1 MIAMSF
7 TASWDS
13 LTKVI
18 SAAVVVLLLGPAIFE
33 LRSPLASGIGIVA
46 LVLMYAWSPRGYEII
61 GGTLFIRRLA
71 GSVRIPLESIREARQ
86 ATPEDL
92 SGCVRL
98 FGSGGVFG
106 WYGLFR
112 TSKPG
117 KSTWY
122 VTDRSHAVV
131 LVTGART
138 VLISPDE
145 ADRFLSVVRV
155 TIPETPPT
163 APALD
168 ALGRYDSGNRGALI
182 GAVTAV
188 VALAIAA
195 LALFYRPGPP
205 GYALTPETL
214 TIHDRFY
221 PVTLNASTVDVSGVR
236 VVDLAMDQEWQP
248 TMRTNGFGSLH
259 YHAGWFRVASGKS
272 VRMYRA
278 DSKQLVLLP
287 PAGDGNAVLLETRDP
302 AELVREVREKW
313 SRRSSA
319 TLSRPE

>member
-1 MIAMSF
+1 MMAMSF

-18 SAAVVVLLLGPAIFE
+18 SAVVVVLLLGPAIFV
-33 LRSPLASGIGIVA
+33 LRSPLASGIGI
-46 LVLMYAWSPRGYEII
+46 LVLVLAYAWSARGYQII
-61 GGTLFIRRLA
+61 DGTLRIRRLA

-98 FGSGGVFG
+98 FGSGGLFG

-112 TSKPG
+112 TSKLG

-131 LVTGART
+131 LVTPEKT
-138 VLISPDE
+138 LLISPDE
-145 ADRFLSVVRV
+145 VERFLGVVRLTV
-155 TIPETPPT
+155 PEPPPT
-163 APALD
+163 APALH
-168 ALGRYDSGNRGALI
+168 ALGSYHSGNRGALV
-182 GAVTAV
+182 GAITAV

-195 LALFYRPGPP
+195 LALLYAPGPP
-205 GYALTPETL
+205 AYTLTPETL

-221 PVTLNASTVDVSGVR
+221 PVTVNASTVDVSGVR
-236 VVDLAMDQEWQP
+236 VVDLTTDKEWQP

-259 YHAGWFRVASGKS
+259 YHAGWFRVAGGKS

-287 PAGDGNAVLLETRDP
+287 PAGDGSAVLLETRDP
-302 AELVREVREKW
+302 AQLAREVREKW
-313 SRRSSA
+313 SRRQNPVVVSP
-319 TLSRPE
+319 L

>member
-1 MIAMSF
+1 MMAMSF

-18 SAAVVVLLLGPAIFE
+18 SAAVVVLLLGPAIFV
-33 LRSPLASGIGIVA
+33 LRSPLASGIGIFA
-46 LVLMYAWSPRGYEII
+46 LVLAYPWSARGYQII
-61 GGTLFIRRLA
+61 DGTLFIRRLA
-71 GSVRIPLESIREARQ
+71 GSVRIPLESIRETRQ

-98 FGSGGVFG
+98 FGSGGLFG

-112 TSKPG
+112 TSKLG

-122 VTDRSHAVV
+122 VTDRSNAVV
-131 LVTGART
+131 LVTREKT

-145 ADRFLSVVRV
+145 VERFLGVVRLSV
-155 TIPETPPT
+155 PQPPPT
-163 APALD
+163 APGLD
-168 ALGRYDSGNRGALI
+168 APGRYDSRNRGALI
-182 GAVTAV
+182 GAIAAV
-188 VALAIAA
+188 IALAIAA

-205 GYALTPETL
+205 AYTLTPETL
-214 TIHDRFY
+214 TIRDRFY

-236 VVDLAMDQEWQP
+236 VVDLATDKEWQP
-248 TMRTNGFGSLH
+248 TLRTNGFGSLH

-278 DSKQLVLLP
+278 DSKKLVLLP
-287 PAGDGNAVLLETRDP
+287 PTGGGNAVLLETRDP
-302 AELVREVREKW
+302 AQLVREVREKW
-313 SRRSSA
+313 SRRQSPAVVSP
-319 TLSRPE
+319 L